1 MKAWTGALIAVLTI
15 GLIVFGLGMRSSAGR
30 AAGQAEI
37 LARAPQANAMV
48 QPAAMTTG
56 GTAAAVGPATESAQA
71 PMLVNCGPGQQALI
85 RQVVLAN
92 GQLASQVDCVGV
104 AGAAVAYGAQS
115 AYPAYPAAQVR
126 TVVDDEI
133 VTAPRVVRT
142 QTYRAPARR
151 VVERSRRNWGK
162 TALVIGGSTAA
173 GAGVGGLIGG
183 KKGAL
188 IGAALGGGAS
198 TIYEAVK
205 R

>member
-15 GLIVFGLGMRSSAGR
+15 GLVVFGLGMRSG
-30 AAGQAEI
+30 AGQADS
-37 LARAPQANAMV
+37 LARVSQANGLV
-48 QPAAMTTG
+48 QPASVTTG
-56 GTAAAVGPATESAQA
+56 GTVVAPAGAQAVEAAQA
-71 PMLVNCGPGQQALI
+71 PTLVNCGPAQQALV

-92 GQLASQVDCVGV
+92 GQLASQVDCVG
-104 AGAAVAYGAQS
+104 AASSTAYAAQA
-115 AYPAYPAAQVR
+115 AYPMPQVR
-126 TVVDDEI
+126 TVADEEI

-142 QTYRAPARR
+142 QTYRAPAPTRR
-151 VVERSRRNWGK
+151 VVERPRRSWGK

-173 GAGVGGLIGG
+173 GAGVGGIIGG